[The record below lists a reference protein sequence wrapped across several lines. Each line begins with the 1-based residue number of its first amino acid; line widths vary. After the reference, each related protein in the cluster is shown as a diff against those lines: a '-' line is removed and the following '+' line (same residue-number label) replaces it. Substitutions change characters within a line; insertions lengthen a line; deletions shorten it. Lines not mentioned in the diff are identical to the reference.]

1 MSTPP
6 RVLVVGV
13 GGLGGCIAGALL
25 RAGADVTGLSPNVV
39 IATAVAE
46 HGLRLTGHGGDHT
59 VSGRV
64 VAELGPEEGPFDYV
78 VLATPPNAVEE
89 AARDAAPL
97 LATDGA
103 MVVLQNGLCEERV
116 QALVGPDHVL
126 GCVVMWGASMPEP
139 GLYER
144 TSTGTMTLGRLD
156 GADDPRLDALA
167 ELLAPLGD
175 VRVTDALAGKRWG
188 KLALNCMVSTLGTI
202 RGGRLGD
209 VLFTRQG
216 RRLGLEIISETV
228 DVALA
233 AGVTPQKMAGVD
245 LTWLALTQAQRERLW
260 SPNLGVKHGVMLAV
274 GTRYRRLRSSML
286 AGIERGRTPPID
298 FLNGEV
304 VRRGQ
309 ALGVPTPVNARAVDA
324 VWAIARG
331 EATPGP
337 ALLAGLAS

>member
-1 MSTPP
+1 MSAAP

-13 GGLGGCIAGALL
+13 GGLGGCIAGALA
-25 RAGADVTGLSPNVV
+25 RSGVDVTGLSPNTAIV
-39 IATAVAE
+39 AAVAS
-46 HGLRLTGHGGDHT
+46 HGMRLTGHGGDHT
-59 VSGRV
+59 VPGRV
-64 VAELGPEEGPFDYV
+64 VAQLEPGAGPFDLV

-89 AARDAAPL
+89 AARDAAPT
-97 LATDGA
+97 LAPDGA

-116 QALVGPDHVL
+116 QAIVGADRVV

-139 GLYER
+139 GVFER
-144 TSTGTMTLGRLD
+144 TSSGTMTLGRLD
-156 GADDPRLDALA
+156 DAPDGRLDTLA
-167 ELLAPLGD
+167 ALLAPLGE
-175 VRVTDALAGKRWG
+175 VRTTDRLAGKRWG

-209 VLFTRQG
+209 VLFTRRG

-233 AGVTPQKMAGVD
+233 SGVTPERMAGVD
-245 LTWLALTQAQRERLW
+245 LTWLALTPAQRAALW

-286 AGIERGRTPPID
+286 AAIERGRTPPIE

-304 VRRGQ
+304 VQRGQ

-324 VWAIARG
+324 VWAISRG
-331 EATPGP
+331 DATPGA
-337 ALLAGLAS
+337 ALLESLS